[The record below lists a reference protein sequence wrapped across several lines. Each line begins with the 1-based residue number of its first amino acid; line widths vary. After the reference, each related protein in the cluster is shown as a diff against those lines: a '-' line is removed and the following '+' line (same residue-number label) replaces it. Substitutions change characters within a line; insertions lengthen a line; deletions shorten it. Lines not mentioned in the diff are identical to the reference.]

1 MTITSSTTTTL
12 RRRGGALFFAAALGL
27 SACGSD
33 ATAVTAASD
42 AEATDAAPAAEVAEE
57 SSAAIVGTA
66 SSEHGDILVDAN
78 GLSLYGFLD
87 DTEGLPTCDGA
98 CADAWPPVFTDSAE
112 LPDGLDSSV
121 FSVVERNDGS
131 FQLKAG
137 AWPLYRF
144 AADIAP
150 GDVNG
155 QNSGDVWFL
164 SAPDGSL
171 IGAEGAM
178 DEAME
183 EGAME
188 EDAMEE
194 AEESDY

>member
-1 MTITSSTTTTL
+1 MTINRTSTTV
-12 RRRGGALFFAAALGL
+12 RRSGGALFFAAALAL

-33 ATAVTAASD
+33 AAPIAVAAADTTADAAAAAPE
-42 AEATDAAPAAEVAEE
+42 AEATE
-57 SSAAIVGTA
+57 SAALVGTA
-66 SSEHGDILVDAN
+66 SSDLGDILVDAN

-112 LPDGLDSSV
+112 LPAGLDASV

-137 AWPLYRF
+137 AWPLYLF
-144 AADIAP
+144 AGDGAP

-155 QNSGDVWFL
+155 QGSGDVWFL

-171 IGAEGAM
+171 IGTEGAM
-178 DEAME
+178 AAMD
-183 EGAME
+183 
-188 EDAMEE
+188 DAMEE
-194 AEESDY
+194 EAAEESDY